1 MIQQLTEFT
10 VTLDYGRAHTTFL
23 VHVDGQKEPV
33 VRVHKDAAYD
43 HTALF
48 EVRTGPG
55 LDQLAGY
62 VTQSYALAPDRSRI
76 GNVNHKNRSWKHDLF
91 TFEQTGLAPLEG
103 EPVGVANKARRILP
117 GLDWGVV
124 DAALKFEMRFRSA
137 ESAGFEFAREAGVR
151 ASYTVKVHDPRIDR
165 VLLLACLV
173 HFNTYGTTDL
183 RKGIVD
189 VTANPFKA

>member
-10 VTLDYGRAHTTFL
+10 VSLDYGRAHTTFL
-23 VHVDGQKEPV
+23 LHVPGQAEPV
-33 VRVHKDAAYD
+33 ARMHKEAAYD
-43 HTALF
+43 HAQLY

-55 LDQLAGY
+55 LDRLAGY
-62 VTQSYALAPDRSRI
+62 VSTFFALAPDRSRI
-76 GNVNHKNRSWKHDLF
+76 GEVNHESRSWRHDLF
-91 TFEQTGLAPLEG
+91 TFAQAGLAPLTG
-103 EPVGVANKARRILP
+103 EPVGLANKARRTLP
-117 GLDWGVV
+117 VLDWGVV
-124 DAALKFEMRFRSA
+124 DAALRFEMRYRSA

-151 ASYTVKVHDPRIDR
+151 ASYTVTVHDPRIDR

-173 HFNTYGTTDL
+173 HFNSYGTTDL